1 MASITLDLP
10 LPLGPTIDVKH
21 WRGGRRRGRE
31 KESEGG
37 EKEKES
43 EGGEIERGR
52 KVKQEKNTRKAHNI
66 YNKCERQIEDR
77 DKDYNHCTQSHTHTY
92 YMHRQTYSSSSSS
105 SSSKEKIMIDSLITH
120 MP

>member
-21 WRGGRRRGRE
+21 WRGERRRGRE

-37 EKEKES
+37 E
-43 EGGEIERGR
+43 IERGR
-52 KVKQEKNTRKAHNI
+52 EVKQEKNTRKTHNI